1 MTLVKEMVPYMRH
14 LNKSIKETVEK
25 IECITIKNFYLS
37 KECFCENKKTY
48 QKLEEN
54 IWKK

>member
-1 MTLVKEMVPYMRH
+1 MTSVKEMVPYMRH
-14 LNKSIKETVEK
+14 LSKSIKETIEK

-54 IWKK
+54 I